1 MFDSI
6 FKSDSVSVLPIFICV
21 LVSLIDGIILAFLYN
36 FKSKANKDFL
46 TTIAILPAVVTIVI
60 ALVNGNIGAGIA
72 VAGAFSLIR
81 FRSAPGTAKEIC
93 IIFVTL
99 AAGLAFG
106 MGYIAYGVIFSL
118 VIGLVMLLLQSVNIF
133 NKNDKMKN
141 LRIVVPENLNYMEAF
156 NEVFSKYTTKY
167 ELVKAKTTNLG
178 SMYKLSYNVTLK
190 NVNEMKLF
198 IDDLRCL
205 NGNLEISLED
215 NLSENS
221 EL

>member
-36 FKSKANKDFL
+36 FKNKANKDFL

-133 NKNDKMKN
+133 NKNDKMKS

-156 NEVFSKYTTKY
+156 NEVFNKYTTKY

>member
-36 FKSKANKDFL
+36 FKNKANKDFL

-141 LRIVVPENLNYMEAF
+141 LRIVVPENLNYMETF

>member
-1 MFDSI
+1 
-6 FKSDSVSVLPIFICV
+6 
-21 LVSLIDGIILAFLYN
+21 
-36 FKSKANKDFL
+36 
-46 TTIAILPAVVTIVI
+46 
-60 ALVNGNIGAGIA
+60 
-72 VAGAFSLIR
+72 
-81 FRSAPGTAKEIC
+81 
-93 IIFVTL
+93 
-99 AAGLAFG
+99 
-106 MGYIAYGVIFSL
+106 
-118 VIGLVMLLLQSVNIF
+118 MLLLQSVNIF

-167 ELVKAKTTNLG
+167 ELVKAKTTNLE

>member
-36 FKSKANKDFL
+36 FKNKANKDFL

-118 VIGLVMLLLQSVNIF
+118 AIGLVMLLLQSINIF
-133 NKNDKMKN
+133 NKNDKIKN

-156 NEVFSKYTTKY
+156 NEVFSKYTIKY

>member
-36 FKSKANKDFL
+36 FKNKANKDFL